1 MKGKHTGAGIK
12 KIPMRKEDNKT
23 YDAVEV
29 GNRIRTLRN
38 NKGISQECLAKIFG
52 SKTDTIRKYENGE
65 RPIPSDRLALLI
77 ETLDKSADYILY
89 GDQKQNDIEQLIE
102 QINCLEASIKSLE
115 KLIIE
120 NLS

>member
-12 KIPMRKEDNKT
+12 IIPMRKEDNKT

-77 ETLDKSADYILY
+77 ETLDTSADYILY